1 MQTRQLGYTDLQLTT
16 VGFGA
21 WALGGPWQYGW
32 GPQDDGEA
40 VGAILTALEKG
51 INWIDTAPVYGCGHS
66 EELVG
71 KALNQTKEKPLIAT
85 KCSLLWNE
93 KRQKVSCL
101 KAKSIREEC
110 HASLKRL
117 GIDVID
123 LYQIHRP
130 EPDEDIEQA
139 WEEIAKLKEE
149 GKVRY
154 MGVSNFSVEQM
165 ERVREMAPVAS
176 LQPPYSMIHREVE
189 SDLLAYCAK
198 NNIGVIVYS
207 PMQRGLL
214 TGTFS
219 QERLA
224 GLPLDDHRRRSPD
237 FHEPRFGATL
247 ELVDRLR
254 PIAERNGRTL
264 AQLAISWVL
273 RRREVTAAIVGAR
286 RPDQIAETAPASDF
300 ELSAED
306 AEEIEQLLA
315 ERLKEIANA

>member
-21 WALGGPWQYGW
+21 WAIGGPWQFGW

-40 VGAILTALEKG
+40 VGAILTALDEG

-71 KALNQTKEKPLIAT
+71 KALKQTKEKPLIAT
-85 KCSLLWNE
+85 KCSLLWND

-110 HASLKRL
+110 HA
-117 GIDVID
+117 
-123 LYQIHRP
+123 
-130 EPDEDIEQA
+130 IEQA
-139 WEEIAKLKEE
+139 WEEIVKLAEE

-165 ERVREMAPVAS
+165 ERIRRIAPVAS
-176 LQPPYSMIHREVE
+176 LQPPYSMVHREIE
-189 SDLLAYCAK
+189 SELLAYCAE
-198 NNIGVIVYS
+198 NDIGVIVYS

-237 FHEPRFGATL
+237 FHEPRFTATL
-247 ELVDRLR
+247 ELVDQLR

-264 AQLAISWVL
+264 AQLSISWVL
-273 RRREVTAAIVGAR
+273 RRPEVTAAIVGAR
-286 RPDQIAETAPASDF
+286 RPDQITETTPASDF
-300 ELSAED
+300 ELSSED
-306 AEEIEQLLA
+306 VEEIEQLLA
-315 ERLKEIANA
+315 ERLKKIANA